1 MSPTKRVAAVL
12 AGTAAMMA
20 VSAPA
25 HAIGLGLDTRPT
37 PIEVLNNVSVLP
49 IQLCGPA
56 PCHNAPVGDEEQEL
70 ITGSHVGP

>member
-1 MSPTKRVAAVL
+1 MSVRTRATAVL

-37 PIEVLNNVSVLP
+37 PIEILNNVSVLP

-56 PCHNAPVGDEEQEL
+56 PCRNAPVGDDEQEL